1 MVWFRCSSPKRN
13 TTSVYACAHVMCV
26 AVARV
31 DLVCVCVR
39 RLQAVVGRITDMC
52 WDKCVGGD
60 PGKDLTDKQKNCIA
74 NCSGVPSSTT
84 GSSSVASSAD
94 LPSPPA
100 CSSLSD
106 PEMHVH
112 CREIPGHVN
121 VCGESHPTEAQ
132 RRQSPLILGRR
143 RSAWV
148 GFAMVLSGSDCVFDP
163 PSLLVHW
170 TCWTSSC

>member
-1 MVWFRCSSPKRN
+1 
-13 TTSVYACAHVMCV
+13 
-26 AVARV
+26 
-31 DLVCVCVR
+31 
-39 RLQAVVGRITDMC
+39 MC

-148 GFAMVLSGSDCVFDP
+148 GFATPHVEDRGLRFHASIPPVCAVLIDLYDCVPFLVDEAEGR
-163 PSLLVHW
+163 PSCVKMRDFRIRE
-170 TCWTSSC
+170 SSVNLCC